1 VAGDELLDDE
11 TLDDVDLN
19 YCQSNGAFF
28 GTSRRGEVVENQD
41 LYITCCGVP
50 SAAFNTAFLK
60 RPIRDLDACI
70 RRAREYF
77 DGKKLPYRIT
87 VRDDLVGDCADGL
100 RAAGYR
106 EVERM
111 PGMLLR
117 PIRNGSKPQS
127 QLRVRPV
134 ETREELAQFQVTA
147 FAGFGLPAAAGSQ
160 FLTEQLWARPNL
172 RFYLGTIGGE
182 PACTSALVTT
192 ESVAGIYWVATLEAF
207 RRRGLGEAITWEA
220 VRGGIDAGCDVASL
234 QASAL
239 GEPVY
244 RRMGFETP
252 LHYVHFEAGRAQ

>member
-1 VAGDELLDDE
+1 LDDE
-11 TLDDVDLN
+11 TLDDIDLN

-28 GTSRRGEVVENQD
+28 GTSRLGEVVENHD
-41 LYITCCGVP
+41 LYITCCGAP

-60 RPIRDLDACI
+60 GPIRDLDACI

-77 DGKKLPYRIT
+77 GDKKLPYRIT
-87 VRDDLVGDCADGL
+87 LRDDLVGDCADGL
-100 RAAGYR
+100 SAAGYR

-111 PGMLLR
+111 PGMLMR
-117 PIRNGSKPQS
+117 PIRDGSKRHP

-134 ETREELAQFQVTA
+134 ETREDLAHFQETA
-147 FAGFGLPAAAGSQ
+147 FAGFALPAAAAPL
-160 FLTEQLWARPNL
+160 FLTEQLWARPNV

-192 ESVAGIYWVATLEAF
+192 ESVAGIYWVATLDVF

-220 VRGGIDAGCDVASL
+220 VKGGIDAGCVVASL

-244 RRMGFETP
+244 QRMGFETP
-252 LHYVHFEAGRAQ
+252 LYYVHFETESAK

>member
-1 VAGDELLDDE
+1 LDDE

-19 YCQSNGAFF
+19 FCQSNGAFF
-28 GTSRRGEVVENQD
+28 GTSRRGEVVENHD

-50 SAAFNTAFLK
+50 SAAFN
-60 RPIRDLDACI
+60 R
-70 RRAREYF
+70 
-77 DGKKLPYRIT
+77 
-87 VRDDLVGDCADGL
+87 L

-134 ETREELAQFQVTA
+134 ETREDLAHFQETA

-234 QASAL
+234 QASVL

-252 LHYVHFEAGRAQ
+252 LHYVHFETERPQ

>member
-1 VAGDELLDDE
+1 MDDE
-11 TLDDVDLN
+11 TLDDIDLN

-28 GTSRRGEVVENQD
+28 GTSRLGEVVENHD
-41 LYITCCGVP
+41 LYITCCGAP

-60 RPIRDLDACI
+60 GPIRDLDACI

-77 DGKKLPYRIT
+77 GDKKLPYRIT
-87 VRDDLVGDCADGL
+87 LRDDLVGDCADGL
-100 RAAGYR
+100 SAAGYR

-111 PGMLLR
+111 PGMLMR
-117 PIRNGSKPQS
+117 PIRDGSKRHP

-134 ETREELAQFQVTA
+134 ETREDLAHFQETA
-147 FAGFGLPAAAGSQ
+147 FAGFALPAAAAPL

-172 RFYLGTIGGE
+172 RFYLGTVGGE

-192 ESVAGIYWVATLEAF
+192 ESVAGIYWVATLDVF

-220 VRGGIDAGCDVASL
+220 VKGGIDAGCVVASL

-244 RRMGFETP
+244 QRMGFETP
-252 LHYVHFEAGRAQ
+252 LYYVHFETESAK

>member
-1 VAGDELLDDE
+1 MDDE
-11 TLDDVDLN
+11 TLDDIDLN

-28 GTSRRGEVVENQD
+28 GTSRLGEVVENQD
-41 LYITCCGVP
+41 VYLSCCGAP

-60 RPIRDLDACI
+60 GPIRDLDACI

-77 DGKKLPYRIT
+77 GDKKLPYRIT
-87 VRDDLVGDCADGL
+87 LRDDLVGDCADGL
-100 RAAGYR
+100 SAAGYR

-111 PGMLLR
+111 PGMLMR
-117 PIRNGSKPQS
+117 PIRDGSKRHP

-134 ETREELAQFQVTA
+134 ETREDLAHFQETA
-147 FAGFGLPAAAGSQ
+147 FAGFALPAAAAPL
-160 FLTEQLWARPNL
+160 FLTEQLWARPNV

-192 ESVAGIYWVATLEAF
+192 ESVAGIYWVATLDVF

-220 VRGGIDAGCDVASL
+220 VKGGIDAGCVVASL

-244 RRMGFETP
+244 QRMGFETP
-252 LHYVHFEAGRAQ
+252 LYYVHFETESAK